1 MSSIPFF
8 PPTGGGGGGVL
19 FFATFPKESKITP
32 QVHEQVGTRT
42 FHTYVT
48 WNQRHWCQITVKAK
62 MGAYLMRWLQS
73 CSANKHQQYKINIKH
88 SYVAR
93 AHSLYFVVPSLCTT
107 MRSTCNVLRVLLH
120 QSNDCKCTCIPSLIP
135 RVSCSGPHTRAWER
149 DYRIPCYLKLQC
161 TCSHDQL
168 MNHISINKCYA
179 QSPTAEDRFQP
190 ISGFISCMHV
200 HVLLLLLYYN
210 VHVLLL
216 CKIQSSAAVRTL
228 SPIIKLH

>member
-1 MSSIPFF
+1 MSS
-8 PPTGGGGGGVL
+8 
-19 FFATFPKESKITP
+19 
-32 QVHEQVGTRT
+32 
-42 FHTYVT
+42 
-48 WNQRHWCQITVKAK
+48 
-62 MGAYLMRWLQS
+62 
-73 CSANKHQQYKINIKH
+73 INIKH

-93 AHSLYFVVPSLCTT
+93 AHSLYFVVPSLCTM
-107 MRSTCNVLRVLLH
+107 MRSTCNVLRALLH
-120 QSNDCKCTCIPSLIP
+120 QSNDCKSTCIPSLIP

-200 HVLLLLLYYN
+200 HVLLLLLYYK

-228 SPIIKLH
+228 PPIIKLH